1 MPQDWDGDGLLAPV
15 SCLFSAAKAG
25 FRSAVNRHDSSRA
38 LIQNWPSILLLR
50 YLRIELLET
59 WDFAKRQYG
68 DERTLIVN
76 LHHAPSC
83 CCTEMVHATP
93 THPALLPTVTEFQ
106 KSRYRL

>member
-50 YLRIELLET
+50 YLRIELLVAGMRQVAPLIPGT
-59 WDFAKRQYG
+59 DFVFDFFRGLFKDQSFLG
-68 DERTLIVN
+68 PL
-76 LHHAPSC
+76 
-83 CCTEMVHATP
+83 
-93 THPALLPTVTEFQ
+93 
-106 KSRYRL
+106 